1 MQSKVLA
8 ATDGSREPLNLCPSL
23 HTKYTK
29 QLVYFSSIAVSKYL
43 FILFKTNEH
52 ASQEVEHYWFQEES
66 ANVFKKKKS
75 LNSADLIM
83 M

>member
-8 ATDGSREPLNLCPSL
+8 ATDCSREPLNLCPSL

-29 QLVYFSSIAVSKYL
+29 QLVYFSFITVSKYL
-43 FILFKTNEH
+43 FILFKTNKH
-52 ASQEVEHYWFQEES
+52 ACQEIEHYWFREES
-66 ANVFKKKKS
+66 ANVFKKNS